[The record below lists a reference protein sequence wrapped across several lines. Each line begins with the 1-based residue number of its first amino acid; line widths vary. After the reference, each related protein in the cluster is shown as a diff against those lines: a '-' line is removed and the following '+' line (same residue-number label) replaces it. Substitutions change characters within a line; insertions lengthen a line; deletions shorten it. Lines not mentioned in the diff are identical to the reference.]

1 MRKFLKVLKF
11 FIIFIFILMLLGGI
25 AVSAYTYNI
34 ISKAEAIDPKNIYEE
49 LDKNSYIYD
58 SKGKIISTLY
68 YEEDRNI
75 IKIDEMPEDLIHA
88 FIAIEDKTF
97 YQHHGINVK
106 RTIGAIVQKLL
117 GKSESI
123 SGTSTITQQLARN
136 VYLADIKS
144 ERSIQRKIVELYYA
158 LLIEKDLS
166 KDEILEVY
174 LNTVYFGYQNYG
186 IETAARTYFSKD
198 VEDLTLEEC
207 AALAALPQ
215 APDTYALLKNEEG
228 EYRTKIKK
236 TGLYANDISKD
247 RRDLVLDL
255 MVEQQYI
262 SKKKADEARKDL
274 IDFINPDL
282 GGEDNKYTY
291 WNDYVLDT
299 VISDLMEKY
308 DLDEETATQL
318 AYTGGLRIYS
328 TLDSK
333 IQSIIYKEFKNDD
346 NYPWAAEDPQSAM
359 VVCEVKTGQVKAM
372 VGGRKTSGKKLFNRA
387 TNPRQPGSSIKPL
400 AVYSAALQKSY
411 ELEKKG
417 QQWDFV
423 DYHHD
428 KQGAKGFGSYI
439 TAGSRVVDE
448 KMYFDGSIWPYNV
461 TRTFSGNQTFRTAV
475 QQSINTCAVKIQLQV
490 GTDYSINMLKK
501 YGISTL
507 VEEGD
512 TNDLN
517 PASMA
522 LGAMTKG
529 TTPLDMALAYA
540 TFPNKGIRNSAVCYT
555 KVVDSDG
562 NIILTGEAEKTKVL
576 DEGVAWIMTD
586 VLKSVVKYNG
596 IAILDGVEAGGK
608 TGTTND
614 QYDIWFDG
622 FTPKY
627 SASLWI
633 GTDHNKPLSTM
644 STAAAAMWRKV
655 MNQIPDIDSGSYP
668 EQPSN
673 VIYQRGEYYT
683 EGTEPNVYR
692 Y

>member
-11 FIIFIFILMLLGGI
+11 LFIFGFIICLLGGI

-34 ISKAEAIDPKNIYEE
+34 ISNAEAIDPKNIYEE

-68 YEEDRNI
+68 ADEDRNI
-75 IKIDEMPEDLIHA
+75 IKIDEMPENLVHA
-88 FIAIEDKTF
+88 FVAIEDKTF
-97 YQHHGINVK
+97 YEHKGINVK
-106 RTIGAIVQKLL
+106 RTIGAIVQKLM

-136 VYLADIKS
+136 VYLPDIKS

-166 KDEILEVY
+166 KDEIMEAY

-186 IETAARTYFSKD
+186 IETAAKSYFSKD

-215 APDTYALLKNEEG
+215 APDTYALLKDEEG
-228 EYRTKIKK
+228 DNRTKIKK
-236 TGLYANDISKD
+236 TKLYANDISKE

-255 MVEQQYI
+255 MVDQGYI
-262 SKKKADEARKDL
+262 TKEEADGARKDL

-282 GGEDNKYTY
+282 SGDDNKYTY
-291 WNDYVLDT
+291 FNDYVLST
-299 VISDLMEKY
+299 VIDDLMAKY
-308 DLDEETATQL
+308 DLDEDTATKI
-318 AYTGGLRIYS
+318 AYTGGLHIY
-328 TLDSK
+328 TPLDSK
-333 IQSIIYKEFKNDD
+333 IQGIIYKEFKDDD
-346 NYPWAAEDPQSAM
+346 NYPWAAEEPQSAM
-359 VVCEVKTGQVKAM
+359 VVCDVKTGQVKAM

-387 TNPRQPGSSIKPL
+387 VSPRQPGSSIKPL

-411 ELEKKG
+411 ELEKQGK
-417 QQWDFV
+417 QWDFV
-423 DYHHD
+423 DYKHD
-428 KQGAKGFGSYI
+428 KQGAKYGSYI
-439 TAGSRVVDE
+439 TAGSRIVDE
-448 KMYFDGSIWPYNV
+448 KMYFDGNIWPYNV
-461 TRTFSGNQTFRTAV
+461 TRTFTGNQTFRSAV

-490 GTDYSINMLKK
+490 GTDYSIKMLKK

-507 VEEGD
+507 VEDGD

-529 TTPLDMALAYA
+529 VTPLDMALAYA
-540 TFPNKGIRNSAVCYT
+540 AFPNKGIRNSAVCYT
-555 KVVDSDG
+555 KVVDAEG
-562 NIILTGEAEKTKVL
+562 NVLLTGEAEKTKVM

-614 QYDIWFDG
+614 CYDIWFDG

-627 SASLWI
+627 SAALWI
-633 GTDHNKPLSTM
+633 GTDHNKELSTM
-644 STAAAAMWRKV
+644 STSAAALWRRI
-655 MNQIPDIDSGSYP
+655 MNQIPDVTEGEYP
-668 EQPSN
+668 DQPSN

>member
-1 MRKFLKVLKF
+1 
-11 FIIFIFILMLLGGI
+11 
-25 AVSAYTYNI
+25 
-34 ISKAEAIDPKNIYEE
+34 
-49 LDKNSYIYD
+49 
-58 SKGKIISTLY
+58 
-68 YEEDRNI
+68 
-75 IKIDEMPEDLIHA
+75 MPENLVHA
-88 FIAIEDKTF
+88 FVAIEDKTF
-97 YQHHGINVK
+97 YEHKGINIK
-106 RTIGAIVQKLL
+106 RTIGAIVQKLM

-136 VYLADIKS
+136 VYLPDIKS

-166 KDEILEVY
+166 KDEIMEAY

-186 IETAARTYFSKD
+186 IETAAKSYFSKD
-198 VEDLTLEEC
+198 VEDLNLEEC

-215 APDTYALLKNEEG
+215 APDTYALLKDEDGDN
-228 EYRTKIKK
+228 RTKIKK
-236 TGLYANDISKD
+236 TKLYANDISKD

-255 MVEQQYI
+255 MVDQGYI
-262 SKKKADEARKDL
+262 TKEEADGARKDL

-282 GGEDNKYTY
+282 SGEDNKYTY
-291 WNDYVLDT
+291 FNDYVLST
-299 VISDLMEKY
+299 VIDDLMAKY
-308 DLDEETATQL
+308 DLDEDTATKI
-318 AYTGGLRIYS
+318 AYTGGLHIY
-328 TLDSK
+328 TPLDSK
-333 IQSIIYKEFKNDD
+333 IQGIIYKEFKDDD
-346 NYPWAAEDPQSAM
+346 NYPWAAEEPQSAM
-359 VVCEVKTGQVKAM
+359 VVCDVKTGQVKAM

-387 TNPRQPGSSIKPL
+387 TSPRQPGSSIKPL

-411 ELEKKG
+411 ELEKQGK
-417 QQWDFV
+417 QWDFV
-423 DYHHD
+423 DYKHD
-428 KQGAKGFGSYI
+428 KQGAKYGSYI
-439 TAGSRVVDE
+439 TAGSRIVDE
-448 KMYFDGSIWPYNV
+448 KMYFDGNIWPYNV
-461 TRTFSGNQTFRTAV
+461 TRTFTGNQTFRSAV

-490 GTDYSINMLKK
+490 GTDYSIKMLKK

-507 VEEGD
+507 VEDGD

-529 TTPLDMALAYA
+529 VTPLDMALAYA
-540 TFPNKGIRNSAVCYT
+540 AFPNKGIRNSAVCYT
-555 KVVDSDG
+555 KVVDAEG
-562 NIILTGEAEKTKVL
+562 NVLLTGESEKTKVM

-614 QYDIWFDG
+614 CYDIWFDG

-627 SASLWI
+627 SAALWI
-633 GTDHNKPLSTM
+633 GTDHNKELSTM
-644 STAAAAMWRKV
+644 STSAAALWRRI
-655 MNQIPDIDSGSYP
+655 MNQIPDITEGEYP
-668 EQPSN
+668 DQPSN

>member
-11 FIIFIFILMLLGGI
+11 LFIFGFIICLLGGI

-34 ISKAEAIDPKNIYEE
+34 ISNAEAIDPKNIYEE

-68 YEEDRNI
+68 ADEDRNI
-75 IKIDEMPEDLIHA
+75 IKIDEMPENLVHA
-88 FIAIEDKTF
+88 FVAIEDKTF
-97 YQHHGINVK
+97 YEHKGINVK
-106 RTIGAIVQKLL
+106 RTIGAIVQKLM

-136 VYLADIKS
+136 VYLPDIKS

-166 KDEILEVY
+166 KDEILEAY

-186 IETAARTYFSKD
+186 IETAAHSYFSKD

-215 APDTYALLKNEEG
+215 APDTYALLKDEEG
-228 EYRTKIKK
+228 DNRTKIKN
-236 TGLYANDISKD
+236 TNLYANDISKD

-255 MVEQQYI
+255 MVDQGYI
-262 SKKKADEARKDL
+262 TKEEADGARKDL

-282 GGEDNKYTY
+282 SGDDNKYTY
-291 WNDYVLDT
+291 FNDYVLST
-299 VISDLMEKY
+299 VIDDLMAKY
-308 DLDEETATQL
+308 DLDEDTATKI
-318 AYTGGLRIYS
+318 AYTGGLHIY
-328 TLDSK
+328 TPLDSK
-333 IQSIIYKEFKNDD
+333 IQGIIYKEFKDDD
-346 NYPWAAEDPQSAM
+346 NYPWAAEEPQSAM
-359 VVCEVKTGQVKAM
+359 VVCDVKTGQVKAM

-387 TNPRQPGSSIKPL
+387 VSPRQPGSSIKPL

-411 ELEKKG
+411 ELEKQGK
-417 QQWDFV
+417 QWDFV
-423 DYHHD
+423 DYKHD
-428 KQGAKGFGSYI
+428 KQGAKYGSYI
-439 TAGSRVVDE
+439 TAGSRIVDE
-448 KMYFDGSIWPYNV
+448 KMYFDGNIWPYNV
-461 TRTFSGNQTFRTAV
+461 TRTFTGNQTFRSAV

-490 GTDYSINMLKK
+490 GTDYSIKMLKK

-507 VEEGD
+507 VEDGD

-529 TTPLDMALAYA
+529 VTPLDMALAYA
-540 TFPNKGIRNSAVCYT
+540 AFPNKGIRNSAVCYT
-555 KVVDSDG
+555 KVVDAEG
-562 NIILTGEAEKTKVL
+562 NVLLTGESEKTKVM

-614 QYDIWFDG
+614 CYDIWFDG

-627 SASLWI
+627 SAALWI
-633 GTDHNKPLSTM
+633 GTDHNKELSTM
-644 STAAAAMWRKV
+644 STSAAALWRRI
-655 MNQIPDIDSGSYP
+655 MNQIPDVTEGEYP
-668 EQPSN
+668 DQPSN

>member
-11 FIIFIFILMLLGGI
+11 LFIFGFIICLLGGI

-34 ISKAEAIDPKNIYEE
+34 ISNAEAIDPKNIYEE

-68 YEEDRNI
+68 ADEDRNI
-75 IKIDEMPEDLIHA
+75 IKIDEMPENLVHA
-88 FIAIEDKTF
+88 FVAIEDKTF
-97 YQHHGINVK
+97 YEHKGINVK
-106 RTIGAIVQKLL
+106 RTIGAIVQKLM

-136 VYLADIKS
+136 VYLPDIKS

-166 KDEILEVY
+166 KDEIMEAY

-186 IETAARTYFSKD
+186 IETAAKSYFSKD

-215 APDTYALLKNEEG
+215 APDTYALLKDEDGDN
-228 EYRTKIKK
+228 RTKIKK
-236 TGLYANDISKD
+236 TKLYANDISKD

-255 MVEQQYI
+255 MVDQGYI
-262 SKKKADEARKDL
+262 TKEEADGARKDL

-282 GGEDNKYTY
+282 SGEDNKYTY
-291 WNDYVLDT
+291 FNDYVLST
-299 VISDLMEKY
+299 VIDDLMAKY
-308 DLDEETATQL
+308 DLDEDTATKI
-318 AYTGGLRIYS
+318 AYTGGLHIY
-328 TLDSK
+328 TPLDSK
-333 IQSIIYKEFKNDD
+333 IQGIIYKEFKDDD
-346 NYPWAAEDPQSAM
+346 NYPWAAEEPQSAM
-359 VVCEVKTGQVKAM
+359 VVCDVKTGQVKAM

-387 TNPRQPGSSIKPL
+387 TSPRQPGSSIKPL

-411 ELEKKG
+411 ELEKQGK
-417 QQWDFV
+417 QWDFV
-423 DYHHD
+423 DYKHD
-428 KQGAKGFGSYI
+428 KQGAKYGSYI
-439 TAGSRVVDE
+439 TAGSRIVDE
-448 KMYFDGSIWPYNV
+448 KMYFDGNIWPYNV
-461 TRTFSGNQTFRTAV
+461 TRTFTGNQTFRSAV

-490 GTDYSINMLKK
+490 GTDYSIKMLKK

-507 VEEGD
+507 VEDGD

-529 TTPLDMALAYA
+529 VTPLDMALAYA
-540 TFPNKGIRNSAVCYT
+540 AFPNKGIRNSAVCYT
-555 KVVDSDG
+555 KVVDAEG
-562 NIILTGEAEKTKVL
+562 NVLLTGESEKTKVM

-614 QYDIWFDG
+614 CYDIWFDG

-627 SASLWI
+627 SAALWI
-633 GTDHNKPLSTM
+633 GTDHNKELSTM
-644 STAAAAMWRKV
+644 STSAAALWRRI
-655 MNQIPDIDSGSYP
+655 MNQIPDITEGEYP
-668 EQPSN
+668 DQPSN

>member
-1 MRKFLKVLKF
+1 MRTFLKVLKF
-11 FIIFIFILMLLGGI
+11 LFIFGFIICLLGGI

-34 ISKAEAIDPKNIYEE
+34 ISNAEAIDPKNIYEE

-68 YEEDRNI
+68 ADEDRNI
-75 IKIDEMPEDLIHA
+75 IKIDEMPENLVHA
-88 FIAIEDKTF
+88 FVAIEDKTF
-97 YQHHGINVK
+97 YEHKGINIK
-106 RTIGAIVQKLL
+106 RTIGAIVQKLM

-136 VYLADIKS
+136 VYLPDIKS

-166 KDEILEVY
+166 KDEIMEAY

-186 IETAARTYFSKD
+186 IETAAKSYFSKD
-198 VEDLTLEEC
+198 VEDLNLEEC

-215 APDTYALLKNEEG
+215 APDTYALLKDEEG
-228 EYRTKIKK
+228 DNRTKIKK
-236 TGLYANDISKD
+236 TKLYANDISKD

-255 MVEQQYI
+255 MVDQGYI
-262 SKKKADEARKDL
+262 TKEEADGARKDL

-282 GGEDNKYTY
+282 SGEDNKYTY
-291 WNDYVLDT
+291 FNDYVLST
-299 VISDLMEKY
+299 VIDDLMAKY
-308 DLDEETATQL
+308 DLDEDTATKI
-318 AYTGGLRIYS
+318 AYTGGLHIY
-328 TLDSK
+328 TPLDSK
-333 IQSIIYKEFKNDD
+333 IQGIIYKEFKDDD
-346 NYPWAAEDPQSAM
+346 NYPWAAEEPQSAM
-359 VVCEVKTGQVKAM
+359 VVCDVKTGQVKAM

-387 TNPRQPGSSIKPL
+387 TSPRQPGSSIKPL

-411 ELEKKG
+411 ELEKQGK
-417 QQWDFV
+417 QWDFV
-423 DYHHD
+423 DYKHD
-428 KQGAKGFGSYI
+428 KQGAKYGSYI
-439 TAGSRVVDE
+439 TAGSRIVDE
-448 KMYFDGSIWPYNV
+448 KMYFDGNIWPYNV
-461 TRTFSGNQTFRTAV
+461 TRTFTGNQTFRSAV

-490 GTDYSINMLKK
+490 GTDYSIKMLKK

-507 VEEGD
+507 VEDGD

-529 TTPLDMALAYA
+529 VTPLDMALAYA
-540 TFPNKGIRNSAVCYT
+540 AFPNKGIRNSAVCYT
-555 KVVDSDG
+555 KVVDAEG
-562 NIILTGEAEKTKVL
+562 NVLLTGESEKTKVM

-614 QYDIWFDG
+614 CYDIWFDG

-627 SASLWI
+627 SAALWI
-633 GTDHNKPLSTM
+633 GTDHNKELSTM
-644 STAAAAMWRKV
+644 STSAAALWRRI
-655 MNQIPDIDSGSYP
+655 MNQIPDITEGEYP
-668 EQPSN
+668 DQPSN

>member
-11 FIIFIFILMLLGGI
+11 LFIFGFIICLLGGI

-34 ISKAEAIDPKNIYEE
+34 ISNAEAIDPKNIYEE

-68 YEEDRNI
+68 ADEDRSI
-75 IKIDEMPEDLIHA
+75 VKIDEMPENLVHA
-88 FIAIEDKTF
+88 FVAIEDKTF
-97 YQHHGINVK
+97 YEHKGINVK
-106 RTIGAIVQKLL
+106 RTIGAIVQKLM

-136 VYLADIKS
+136 VYLPDIKS
-144 ERSIQRKIVELYYA
+144 ERTIQRKIVELYYA

-166 KDEILEVY
+166 KDEILEAY

-186 IETAARTYFSKD
+186 IETAAHSYFSKD

-215 APDTYALLKNEEG
+215 APDTYALLKDEEG
-228 EYRTKIKK
+228 DNRTKIKN
-236 TGLYANDISKD
+236 TNLYANDISKD

-255 MVEQQYI
+255 MVNQGYI
-262 SKKKADEARKDL
+262 TKEEADGARKDL

-282 GGEDNKYTY
+282 SGDDNKYTY
-291 WNDYVLDT
+291 FNDYVLST
-299 VISDLMEKY
+299 VIDDLMAKY
-308 DLDEETATQL
+308 DLDEDTATKI
-318 AYTGGLRIYS
+318 AYTGGLHIY
-328 TLDSK
+328 TPLDSK
-333 IQSIIYKEFKNDD
+333 IQGIIYKEFKDDD
-346 NYPWAAEDPQSAM
+346 NYPWAAEEPQSAM
-359 VVCEVKTGQVKAM
+359 VVCDVKTGQVKAM

-387 TNPRQPGSSIKPL
+387 VSPRQPGSSIKPL

-411 ELEKKG
+411 ELEKQGK
-417 QQWDFV
+417 QWDFV
-423 DYHHD
+423 DYKHD
-428 KQGAKGFGSYI
+428 KQGAKYGSYI
-439 TAGSRVVDE
+439 TAGSRIVDE
-448 KMYFDGSIWPYNV
+448 KMYFDGNIWPYNV
-461 TRTFSGNQTFRTAV
+461 TRTFTGNQTFRSAV

-490 GTDYSINMLKK
+490 GTDYSIKMLKK

-507 VEEGD
+507 VEDGD

-529 TTPLDMALAYA
+529 VTPLDMALAYA
-540 TFPNKGIRNSAVCYT
+540 AFPNKGIRNSAVCYT
-555 KVVDSDG
+555 KVVDAEG
-562 NIILTGEAEKTKVL
+562 NVLLTGEAEKTKVM

-596 IAILDGVEAGGK
+596 VAILDGVEAGGK

-614 QYDIWFDG
+614 CYDIWFDG

-627 SASLWI
+627 SAALWI
-633 GTDHNKPLSTM
+633 GTDHNKELSTM
-644 STAAAAMWRKV
+644 STSAAALWRRI
-655 MNQIPDIDSGSYP
+655 MNQIPDVTEGEYP
-668 EQPSN
+668 DQPSN

>member
-1 MRKFLKVLKF
+1 MKTFLKVLKF
-11 FIIFIFILMLLGGI
+11 LFIFGFILMLVGGI

-34 ISKAEAIDPKNIYEE
+34 ISNAEAIDPKNIYEE

-68 YEEDRNI
+68 ADEDRNI
-75 IKIDEMPEDLIHA
+75 IKIDEMPENLVHA

-97 YQHHGINVK
+97 YKHKGINVK
-106 RTIGAIVQKLL
+106 RTIGAIVQKLM

-136 VYLADIKS
+136 VYLPDIKS

-166 KDEILEVY
+166 KDEILEAY

-186 IETAARTYFSKD
+186 IETAAKSYFSKD

-228 EYRTKIKK
+228 ENRTKIKK
-236 TGLYANDISKD
+236 TKLYANDISKD
-247 RRDLVLDL
+247 RRELVLDL
-255 MVEQQYI
+255 MVEQGYI
-262 SKKKADEARKDL
+262 TKEEAKEAKKDL

-282 GGEDNKYTY
+282 SGDDNKYTY
-291 WNDYVLDT
+291 FNDYVLST
-299 VISDLMEKY
+299 VIDDLMAKY
-308 DLDEETATQL
+308 DIDEDTATQL
-318 AYTGGLRIYS
+318 TYTGGLQIY
-328 TLDSK
+328 TPLDSK

-346 NYPWAAEDPQSAM
+346 NYPWAAEEPQSAM
-359 VVCEVKTGQVKAM
+359 VVCDVKTGEIKAM

-387 TNPRQPGSSIKPL
+387 VSPRQPGSSIKPL

-411 ELEKKG
+411 ELEKQGK
-417 QQWDFV
+417 QWDFV
-423 DYHHD
+423 DYKHD
-428 KQGAKGFGSYI
+428 KQGAKYGSYI
-439 TAGSRVVDE
+439 TAGSKIVDE

-461 TRTFSGNQTFRTAV
+461 TRTFTGNQTFRTAV

-490 GTDYSINMLKK
+490 GTDYSIKMLKK

-507 VEEGD
+507 VEDGD

-529 TTPLDMALAYA
+529 VTPLDMALAYA
-540 TFPNKGIRNSAVCYT
+540 AFPNKGIRNSAVCYT
-555 KVVDSDG
+555 KVVDSEG
-562 NIILTGEAEKTKVL
+562 NILLTGESEKTKVM

-596 IAILDGVEAGGK
+596 TAVLDGVEAGGK

-614 QYDIWFDG
+614 AYDIWFDG

-627 SASLWI
+627 SAALWI
-633 GTDHNKPLSTM
+633 GTDKNKSLSSM
-644 STAAAAMWRKV
+644 SIPAAALWRRI
-655 MNQIPDIDSGSYP
+655 MNQIPDITEGEYP
-668 EQPSN
+668 DQPSN

>member
-11 FIIFIFILMLLGGI
+11 LFIFGFIICLLGGI

-34 ISKAEAIDPKNIYEE
+34 ISNAEAIDPKNIYEE

-68 YEEDRNI
+68 ADEDRNI
-75 IKIDEMPEDLIHA
+75 IKIDEMPENLVHA
-88 FIAIEDKTF
+88 FVAIEDKTF
-97 YQHHGINVK
+97 YEHKGINVK
-106 RTIGAIVQKLL
+106 RTIGAIVQKLM

-136 VYLADIKS
+136 VYLPDIKS

-166 KDEILEVY
+166 KDEIMEAY

-186 IETAARTYFSKD
+186 IETAAKSYFSKD

-215 APDTYALLKNEEG
+215 APDTYALLKDEEG
-228 EYRTKIKK
+228 DNRTKIKK
-236 TGLYANDISKD
+236 TKLYANDISKE

-255 MVEQQYI
+255 MVDQGYI
-262 SKKKADEARKDL
+262 TKEEADGARKDL

-282 GGEDNKYTY
+282 SGDDNKYTY
-291 WNDYVLDT
+291 FNDYVLST
-299 VISDLMEKY
+299 VIDDLMAKY
-308 DLDEETATQL
+308 DLDEDTATKI
-318 AYTGGLRIYS
+318 AYTGGLHIY
-328 TLDSK
+328 TPLDSK
-333 IQSIIYKEFKNDD
+333 IQGIIYKEFKDDD
-346 NYPWAAEDPQSAM
+346 NYPWAAEEPQSAM
-359 VVCEVKTGQVKAM
+359 VVCDVKTGQVKAM

-387 TNPRQPGSSIKPL
+387 VSPRQPGSSIKPL

-411 ELEKKG
+411 ELEKQGK
-417 QQWDFV
+417 QWDFV
-423 DYHHD
+423 DYKHD
-428 KQGAKGFGSYI
+428 KQGAKYGSYI
-439 TAGSRVVDE
+439 TAGSRIVDE
-448 KMYFDGSIWPYNV
+448 KMYFDGNIWPYNV
-461 TRTFSGNQTFRTAV
+461 TRTFTGNQTFRSAV

-490 GTDYSINMLKK
+490 GTDYSIKMLKK

-507 VEEGD
+507 VEDGD

-529 TTPLDMALAYA
+529 VTPLDMALAYA
-540 TFPNKGIRNSAVCYT
+540 AFPNKGIRNSAVCYT
-555 KVVDSDG
+555 KVVDAEG
-562 NIILTGEAEKTKVL
+562 NVLLTGESEKTKVM

-614 QYDIWFDG
+614 CYDIWFDG

-627 SASLWI
+627 SAALWI
-633 GTDHNKPLSTM
+633 GTDHNKELSTM
-644 STAAAAMWRKV
+644 STSAAALWRRI
-655 MNQIPDIDSGSYP
+655 MNQIPDITEGEYP
-668 EQPSN
+668 DQPSN

>member
-11 FIIFIFILMLLGGI
+11 LFIFGFIICLVGGI

-34 ISKAEAIDPKNIYEE
+34 ISNAEAIDPKNIYEE

-68 YEEDRNI
+68 DDEDRSI
-75 IKIDEMPEDLIHA
+75 VKIDEMPENLVHA

-97 YQHHGINVK
+97 YTHKGINVK
-106 RTIGAIVQKLL
+106 RTIGAIVQKVL

-136 VYLADIKS
+136 VYLPDIKS
-144 ERSIQRKIVELYYA
+144 ERTIQRKIVELYYA

-166 KDEILEVY
+166 KDEILEAY

-186 IETAARTYFSKD
+186 IETAAHSYFSKD

-228 EYRTKIKK
+228 ENRTKIKK
-236 TGLYANDISKD
+236 TNLYANDISKD

-255 MVEQQYI
+255 MVDQGYI
-262 SKKKADEARKDL
+262 TKEEADGARKDL

-282 GGEDNKYTY
+282 SGDDNKYTY
-291 WNDYVLDT
+291 FNDYVLST
-299 VISDLMEKY
+299 VIDDLMAKY
-308 DLDEETATQL
+308 DLDEDTATKI
-318 AYTGGLRIYS
+318 AYTGGLHIY
-328 TLDSK
+328 TPLDSK
-333 IQSIIYKEFKNDD
+333 IQGIIYKEFKDDD
-346 NYPWAAEDPQSAM
+346 NYPWAAEEPQSAM
-359 VVCEVKTGQVKAM
+359 VVCDVKTGQIKAM

-387 TNPRQPGSSIKPL
+387 ISPRQPGSSIKPL

-411 ELEKKG
+411 ELEKQGK
-417 QQWDFV
+417 QWDFV
-423 DYHHD
+423 DYKHD
-428 KQGAKGFGSYI
+428 KQGAKYGSYI
-439 TAGSRVVDE
+439 TAGSKIVDE
-448 KMYFDGSIWPYNV
+448 KMYFDGNIWPYNV
-461 TRTFSGNQTFRTAV
+461 TRTFTGNQTFRSAV

-490 GTDYSINMLKK
+490 GTDYSIKMLKK

-507 VEEGD
+507 VEDGD

-529 TTPLDMALAYA
+529 VTPLDMALAYA
-540 TFPNKGIRNSAVCYT
+540 AFPNKGIRNSAVCYT
-555 KVVDSDG
+555 KVVDAEG
-562 NIILTGEAEKTKVL
+562 NILLTGESEKTKVM

-614 QYDIWFDG
+614 CYDIWFDG

-627 SASLWI
+627 SAALWI
-633 GTDHNKPLSTM
+633 GTDHNKELSTM
-644 STAAAAMWRKV
+644 STSAAVLWRRI
-655 MNQIPDIDSGSYP
+655 MNQIPDVTEGEYP
-668 EQPSN
+668 DQPSN

>member
-11 FIIFIFILMLLGGI
+11 LFIFGFIICLLGGI

-34 ISKAEAIDPKNIYEE
+34 ISNAEAIDPKNIYEE

-68 YEEDRNI
+68 ADEDRNI
-75 IKIDEMPEDLIHA
+75 IKIDEMPENLVHA
-88 FIAIEDKTF
+88 FVAIEDKTF
-97 YQHHGINVK
+97 YEHKGINIK
-106 RTIGAIVQKLL
+106 RTIGAIVQKLM

-136 VYLADIKS
+136 VYLPDIKS

-166 KDEILEVY
+166 KDEIMEAY

-186 IETAARTYFSKD
+186 IETAAKSYFSKD
-198 VEDLTLEEC
+198 VEDLNLEEC

-215 APDTYALLKNEEG
+215 APDTYALLKDEDGDN
-228 EYRTKIKK
+228 RTKIKK
-236 TGLYANDISKD
+236 TKLYANDISKD

-255 MVEQQYI
+255 MVDQGYI
-262 SKKKADEARKDL
+262 TKEEADGARKDL

-282 GGEDNKYTY
+282 SGEDNKYTY
-291 WNDYVLDT
+291 FNDYVLST
-299 VISDLMEKY
+299 VIDDLMAKY
-308 DLDEETATQL
+308 DLDEDTATKI
-318 AYTGGLRIYS
+318 AYTGGLHIY
-328 TLDSK
+328 TPLDSK
-333 IQSIIYKEFKNDD
+333 IQGIIYKEFKDDD
-346 NYPWAAEDPQSAM
+346 NYPWAAEEPQSAM
-359 VVCEVKTGQVKAM
+359 VVCDVKTGQVKAM

-387 TNPRQPGSSIKPL
+387 TSPRQPGSSIKPL

-411 ELEKKG
+411 ELEKQGK
-417 QQWDFV
+417 QWDFV
-423 DYHHD
+423 DYKHD
-428 KQGAKGFGSYI
+428 KQGAKYGSYI
-439 TAGSRVVDE
+439 TAGSRIVDE
-448 KMYFDGSIWPYNV
+448 KMYFDGNIWPYNV
-461 TRTFSGNQTFRTAV
+461 TRTFTGNQTFRSAV

-490 GTDYSINMLKK
+490 GTDYSIKMLKK

-507 VEEGD
+507 VEDGD

-529 TTPLDMALAYA
+529 VTPLDMALAYA
-540 TFPNKGIRNSAVCYT
+540 AFPNKGIRNSAVCYT
-555 KVVDSDG
+555 KVVDAEG
-562 NIILTGEAEKTKVL
+562 NVLLTGESEKTKVM

-614 QYDIWFDG
+614 CYDIWFDG

-627 SASLWI
+627 SAALWI
-633 GTDHNKPLSTM
+633 GTDHNKELSTM
-644 STAAAAMWRKV
+644 STSAAALWRRI
-655 MNQIPDIDSGSYP
+655 MNQIPDITEGEYP
-668 EQPSN
+668 DQPSN

>member
-11 FIIFIFILMLLGGI
+11 LFIFGFIICLLGGI

-34 ISKAEAIDPKNIYEE
+34 ISNAEAIDPKNIYEE

-68 YEEDRNI
+68 ADEDRNI
-75 IKIDEMPEDLIHA
+75 IKIDEMPENLVHA
-88 FIAIEDKTF
+88 FVAIEDKTF
-97 YQHHGINVK
+97 YEHKGINVK
-106 RTIGAIVQKLL
+106 RTIGAIVQKLM

-136 VYLADIKS
+136 VYLPDIKS

-166 KDEILEVY
+166 KDEIMEAY

-186 IETAARTYFSKD
+186 IETAAHSYFSKD

-215 APDTYALLKNEEG
+215 APDTYALLKDEEG
-228 EYRTKIKK
+228 DNRTKIKN
-236 TGLYANDISKD
+236 TNLYANDISKD

-255 MVEQQYI
+255 MVDQGYI
-262 SKKKADEARKDL
+262 TKEEADGARKDL

-282 GGEDNKYTY
+282 SGDDNKYTY
-291 WNDYVLDT
+291 FNDYVLST
-299 VISDLMEKY
+299 VIDDLMTQY
-308 DLDEETATQL
+308 DLDEDTATKI
-318 AYTGGLRIYS
+318 AYTGGLHIY
-328 TLDSK
+328 TPLDSK
-333 IQSIIYKEFKNDD
+333 IQGIIYKEFKDDD
-346 NYPWAAEDPQSAM
+346 NYPWAAEEPQSAM
-359 VVCEVKTGQVKAM
+359 VICDVKTGQVKAM

-387 TNPRQPGSSIKPL
+387 ISPRQPGSSIKPL

-411 ELEKKG
+411 ELEKQGK
-417 QQWDFV
+417 QWDFV
-423 DYHHD
+423 DYKHD
-428 KQGAKGFGSYI
+428 KQGAKYGSYI
-439 TAGSRVVDE
+439 TAGSRIVDE
-448 KMYFDGSIWPYNV
+448 KMYFDGNIWPYNV
-461 TRTFSGNQTFRTAV
+461 TRTFTGNQTFRSAI

-490 GTDYSINMLKK
+490 GTDYSIKMLKK

-507 VEEGD
+507 VEDGD

-529 TTPLDMALAYA
+529 VTPLDMALAYA
-540 TFPNKGIRNSAVCYT
+540 AFPNKGIRNSAVCYT
-555 KVVDSDG
+555 KVVDAEG
-562 NIILTGEAEKTKVL
+562 NVLLTGESEKTKVM

-614 QYDIWFDG
+614 CYDIWFDG

-627 SASLWI
+627 SAALWI
-633 GTDHNKPLSTM
+633 GTDHNKELSTM
-644 STAAAAMWRKV
+644 STSAAALWRRI
-655 MNQIPDIDSGSYP
+655 MNQIPDITEGEYP
-668 EQPSN
+668 DQPSN

>member
-1 MRKFLKVLKF
+1 MRTFLKVLKF
-11 FIIFIFILMLLGGI
+11 LFIFGFIICLLGGI

-34 ISKAEAIDPKNIYEE
+34 ISNAEAIDPKNIYEE

-68 YEEDRNI
+68 ADEDRNI
-75 IKIDEMPEDLIHA
+75 IKIDEMPENLVHA
-88 FIAIEDKTF
+88 FVAIEDKTF
-97 YQHHGINVK
+97 YEHKGINIK
-106 RTIGAIVQKLL
+106 RTIGAIVQKLM

-136 VYLADIKS
+136 VYLPDIKS

-166 KDEILEVY
+166 KDEIMEAY

-186 IETAARTYFSKD
+186 IETAAKSYFSKD
-198 VEDLTLEEC
+198 VEDLNLEEC

-215 APDTYALLKNEEG
+215 APDTYALLKDEDGDN
-228 EYRTKIKK
+228 RTKIKK
-236 TGLYANDISKD
+236 TKLYANDISKD

-255 MVEQQYI
+255 MVDQGYI
-262 SKKKADEARKDL
+262 TKEEADGARKDL

-282 GGEDNKYTY
+282 SGEDNKYTY
-291 WNDYVLDT
+291 FNDYVLST
-299 VISDLMEKY
+299 VIDDLMAKY
-308 DLDEETATQL
+308 DLDEDTATKI
-318 AYTGGLRIYS
+318 AYTGGLHIY
-328 TLDSK
+328 TPLDSK
-333 IQSIIYKEFKNDD
+333 IQGIIYKEFKDDD
-346 NYPWAAEDPQSAM
+346 NYPWAAEEPQSAM
-359 VVCEVKTGQVKAM
+359 VVCDVKTGQVKAM

-387 TNPRQPGSSIKPL
+387 TRPRQPGSSIKPL

-411 ELEKKG
+411 ELEKQGK
-417 QQWDFV
+417 QWDFV
-423 DYHHD
+423 DYKHD
-428 KQGAKGFGSYI
+428 KQGAKYGSYI
-439 TAGSRVVDE
+439 TAGSRIVDE
-448 KMYFDGSIWPYNV
+448 KMYFDGNIWPYNV
-461 TRTFSGNQTFRTAV
+461 TRTFTGNQTFRSAV

-490 GTDYSINMLKK
+490 GTDYSIKMLKK

-507 VEEGD
+507 VEDGD

-529 TTPLDMALAYA
+529 VTPLDMALAYA
-540 TFPNKGIRNSAVCYT
+540 AFPNKGIRNSAVCYT
-555 KVVDSDG
+555 KVVDAEG
-562 NIILTGEAEKTKVL
+562 NVLLTGESEKTKVM

-614 QYDIWFDG
+614 CYDIWFDG

-627 SASLWI
+627 SAALWI
-633 GTDHNKPLSTM
+633 GTDHNKELSTM
-644 STAAAAMWRKV
+644 STSAAALWRRI
-655 MNQIPDIDSGSYP
+655 MNQIPDITEGEYP
-668 EQPSN
+668 DQPSN

>member
-1 MRKFLKVLKF
+1 MKIFLKIIKFLF
-11 FIIFIFILMLLGGI
+11 IFTFIICLLGGI

-34 ISKAEAIDPKNIYEE
+34 ISQAEAIDPKNIYEE

-68 YEEDRNI
+68 YDEDRSI
-75 IKIDEMPEDLIHA
+75 IKIDEMPENLIHA

-97 YQHHGINVK
+97 YQHKGINIK
-106 RTIGAIVQKLL
+106 RTIGAIVNKLL
-117 GKSESI
+117 GKSDSI

-136 VYLADIKS
+136 VYLPDIKS

-186 IETAARTYFSKD
+186 IETAAKTYFSKN
-198 VEDLTLEEC
+198 VEDLSLEEC

-215 APDTYALLKNEEG
+215 APDTYALLKDEEG
-228 EYRTKIKK
+228 DYRTKIEK
-236 TGLYANDISKD
+236 TKLYANDISKE

-255 MVEQQYI
+255 MVEQGYI
-262 SKKKADEARKDL
+262 TKEEADEARKDL

-282 GGEDNKYTY
+282 SGEDNKYTY
-291 WNDYVLDT
+291 FNDYVLET
-299 VISDLMEKY
+299 VITDLMAKY
-308 DLDEETATQL
+308 DLDKETATQL
-318 AYTGGLRIYS
+318 AYTGGLHIYS

-333 IQSIIYKEFKNDD
+333 IQKIIYNEFKDDD
-346 NYPWAAEDPQSAM
+346 NYPWAEEEPQSAM
-359 VVCEVKTGQVKAM
+359 VVCEVGTGQIKAM

-387 TNPRQPGSSIKPL
+387 TSPRQPGSSIKPL
-400 AVYSAALQKSY
+400 AVYGAALQKSY
-411 ELEKKG
+411 ELEKQGK
-417 QQWDFV
+417 QWNFV
-423 DYHHD
+423 DYGHD
-428 KQGAKGFGSYI
+428 KQGAKNWGSYI
-439 TAGSRVVDE
+439 TVGSRVKDE
-448 KMYFDGSIWPYNV
+448 KMYFNGSIWPYNV
-461 TRTFSGNQTFRTAV
+461 TRTFTGNQTFRTAI

-490 GTDYSINMLKK
+490 GTDYSIKMLKK
-501 YGISTL
+501 FGITTL
-507 VEEGD
+507 DEEGD

-522 LGAMTKG
+522 LGAMTEG
-529 TTPLDMALAYA
+529 VTPLEMALAYA
-540 TFPNKGIRNSAVCYT
+540 TFPNKGVRNSAVCYT
-555 KVVDSDG
+555 KVVDSEG
-562 NIILTGEAEKTKVL
+562 NIILTGESEKTKVM

-614 QYDIWFDG
+614 AYDIWFDG

-627 SASLWI
+627 AAALWI

-644 STAAAAMWRKV
+644 STSAAALWRRI
-655 MNQIPDIDSGSYP
+655 MNQIPDVTEGEYP
-668 EQPSN
+668 DQPSN

-683 EGTEPNVYR
+683 EGTEPNISNY
-692 Y
+692 

>member
-11 FIIFIFILMLLGGI
+11 LFIFGFIICLLGGI

-34 ISKAEAIDPKNIYEE
+34 ISNAEAIDPKNIYEE

-68 YEEDRNI
+68 ADEDRNI
-75 IKIDEMPEDLIHA
+75 IKIDEMPENLVHA
-88 FIAIEDKTF
+88 FVAIEDKTF
-97 YQHHGINVK
+97 YEHKGINVK
-106 RTIGAIVQKLL
+106 RTIGAIVQKLM

-136 VYLADIKS
+136 VYLPDIKS
-144 ERSIQRKIVELYYA
+144 ERTIQRKIVELYYA

-166 KDEILEVY
+166 KDEILEAY

-186 IETAARTYFSKD
+186 IETAAHSYFSKD

-215 APDTYALLKNEEG
+215 APDTYALLKDEEG
-228 EYRTKIKK
+228 DNRTKIKN
-236 TGLYANDISKD
+236 TNLYANDISKD

-255 MVEQQYI
+255 MVDQGYI
-262 SKKKADEARKDL
+262 TKEEADGARKDL

-282 GGEDNKYTY
+282 SGDDNKYTY
-291 WNDYVLDT
+291 FNDYVLST
-299 VISDLMEKY
+299 VIDDLMTKY
-308 DLDEETATQL
+308 DLDEDTATKI
-318 AYTGGLRIYS
+318 AYTGGLHIY
-328 TLDSK
+328 TPLDSK
-333 IQSIIYKEFKNDD
+333 IQGIIYKEFKNDD
-346 NYPWAAEDPQSAM
+346 NYPWAAEEPQSAM
-359 VVCEVKTGQVKAM
+359 VVCDVKTGQVKAM

-387 TNPRQPGSSIKPL
+387 VSPRQPGSSIKPL

-411 ELEKKG
+411 ELEKQGK
-417 QQWDFV
+417 QWDFV
-423 DYHHD
+423 DYKHD
-428 KQGAKGFGSYI
+428 KQGAKYGSYI
-439 TAGSRVVDE
+439 TAGSRIVDE
-448 KMYFDGSIWPYNV
+448 KMYFDGNIWPYNV
-461 TRTFSGNQTFRTAV
+461 TRTFTGNQTFRSAI

-490 GTDYSINMLKK
+490 GTDYSIKMLKK

-507 VEEGD
+507 VEDGD

-529 TTPLDMALAYA
+529 VTPLDMALAYA
-540 TFPNKGIRNSAVCYT
+540 AFPNKGIRNSAVCYT
-555 KVVDSDG
+555 KVVDAEG
-562 NIILTGEAEKTKVL
+562 NVLLTGEAEKTKVM

-596 IAILDGVEAGGK
+596 VAILDGVEAGGK

-614 QYDIWFDG
+614 CYDIWFDG

-627 SASLWI
+627 SAALWI
-633 GTDHNKPLSTM
+633 GTDHNKELSTM
-644 STAAAAMWRKV
+644 STSAAALWRRI
-655 MNQIPDIDSGSYP
+655 MNQIPDVTEGEYP
-668 EQPSN
+668 DQPSN